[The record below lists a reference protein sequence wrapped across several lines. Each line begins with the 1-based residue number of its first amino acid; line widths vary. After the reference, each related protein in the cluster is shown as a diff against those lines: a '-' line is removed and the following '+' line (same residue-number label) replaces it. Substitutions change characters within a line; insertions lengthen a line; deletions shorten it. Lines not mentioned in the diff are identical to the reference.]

1 METNNND
8 TQNKQSVLIT
18 GGCGGVASASAA
30 LFLKRGAQVLLTDIN
45 EERLKKTVEKLSS
58 LPGEL
63 RSLVSDVSKVADC
76 EAAISYSVKNFGQ
89 FGCLNQYRRCMGGR
103 RQCLDDRSGMELGHR
118 CQP

>member
-30 LFLKRGAQVLLTDIN
+30 LFLERGAQVLLTDIN

-63 RSLVSDVSKVADC
+63 RSWSVLGDKGAAVYCASKGGVNLLTKAL
-76 EAAISYSVKNFGQ
+76 AIEG
-89 FGCLNQYRRCMGGR
+89 
-103 RQCLDDRSGMELGHR
+103 
-118 CQP
+118 